1 MNNDQEPTRPTQQKL
16 EKAQVERNQIN
27 KCLPKR
33 TSEYQAVW
41 IASDEED
48 NNSNNEQNL
57 YSSQSL
63 PFNRFFFVV

>member
-1 MNNDQEPTRPTQQKL
+1 MNNDQEPTQKKL
-16 EKAQVERNQIN
+16 EKAQVEQNQI
-27 KCLPKR
+27 KKRLPKG
-33 TSEYQAVW
+33 TSEYQAAW

-57 YSSQSL
+57 CSSESL